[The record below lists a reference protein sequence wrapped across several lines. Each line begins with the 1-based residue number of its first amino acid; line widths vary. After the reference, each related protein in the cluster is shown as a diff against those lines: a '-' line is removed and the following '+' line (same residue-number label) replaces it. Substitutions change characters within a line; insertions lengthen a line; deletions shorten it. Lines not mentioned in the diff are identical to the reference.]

1 MTISLADPDPQ
12 ITEIPN
18 LGGLI
23 RKDDIYYK
31 GKVPYCSW
39 AKTAQRIRENAPNWF
54 FALEPNPEGG
64 FIWKAPD
71 NTGYI
76 LGYFQN
82 VVTGIKLPLYHYAIT
97 KGFNSTIPFDDISS
111 NDLQKA
117 HRRCLCACAC
127 YSFGDAFELW
137 AGLEIEDAKKEEGLP
152 KKEDSNKE
160 GRIKRTPSKPNDK
173 GESVESIKDKDYGN
187 PIAKF
192 ALDVLV
198 KKVMNL
204 SQKYPDKKDEVINK
218 YKKQYGITADQ
229 IGPADI
235 RTAEQGKFL
244 TLLIDEID
252 STL

>member
-1 MTISLADPDPQ
+1 MTDSEKQPQSIS
-12 ITEIPN
+12 IPN

-23 RKDDIYYK
+23 TKDDIYYK

-54 FALEPNPEGG
+54 FALEPKPEGG

-137 AGLEIEDAKKEEGLP
+137 AGLEIEDAKKEEALP
-152 KKEDSNKE
+152 EKED
-160 GRIKRTPSKPNDK
+160 RIKRTPDKPKDK
-173 GESVESIKDKDYGN
+173 GEPIESIKDKDYGK
-187 PIAKF
+187 PISDTARQTVIDKMT
-192 ALDVLV
+192 ALF
-198 KKVMNL
+198 KKH
-204 SQKYPDKKDEVINK
+204 PDKKDALIDK
-218 YKKQYGITADQ
+218 FKKQYGITTKQ
-229 IGPADI
+229 LSHADI
-235 RTAEQGKFL
+235 RTAEQGQFL
-244 TLLIDEID
+244 TIAINEID

>member
-1 MTISLADPDPQ
+1 MTDSEDQPQSIS
-12 ITEIPN
+12 IPN

-23 RKDDIYYK
+23 TKDDIYYK

-137 AGLEIEDAKKEEGLP
+137 AGLEIEDAKKEEALP
-152 KKEDSNKE
+152 EKED
-160 GRIKRTPSKPNDK
+160 RIKRTPDKPKDE
-173 GESVESIKDKDYGN
+173 GEPIESIEDKDYGK
-187 PIAKF
+187 PISDTARKTVIDKMT
-192 ALDVLV
+192 ALF
-198 KKVMNL
+198 KKH
-204 SQKYPDKKDEVINK
+204 PDKKDALIDK
-218 YKKQYGITADQ
+218 FKKQYGITTKQ
-229 IGPADI
+229 LSHADI
-235 RTAEQGKFL
+235 RTAEQGQFL
-244 TLLIDEID
+244 TIAINEID

>member
-1 MTISLADPDPQ
+1 MTDSESQPQSIS
-12 ITEIPN
+12 IPN

-23 RKDDIYYK
+23 TKDDIYYK

-82 VVTGIKLPLYHYAIT
+82 VITGIKLPLYHYAIT
-97 KGFNSTIPFDDISS
+97 KGFNSTIPFDEISS

-137 AGLEIEDAKKEEGLP
+137 AGLEIEDAKKEEALP
-152 KKEDSNKE
+152 EKED
-160 GRIKRTPSKPNDK
+160 RIKRTPDKPKDK
-173 GESVESIKDKDYGN
+173 GEPIESIEDKDYGK
-187 PIAKF
+187 PISDTARQTVIDKMT
-192 ALDVLV
+192 ALF
-198 KKVMNL
+198 KKH
-204 SQKYPDKKDEVINK
+204 PDKKDALIDK
-218 YKKQYGITADQ
+218 FKKQYGITTKQ
-229 IGPADI
+229 LSHADI
-235 RTAEQGKFL
+235 RTAEQGQFL
-244 TLLIDEID
+244 TIAINEID

>member
-1 MTISLADPDPQ
+1 MTDSENQPQSIS
-12 ITEIPN
+12 IPN

-23 RKDDIYYK
+23 TKDDIYYK

-54 FALEPNPEGG
+54 FALESNPEGG

-82 VVTGIKLPLYHYAIT
+82 VMTGIRLPLYHYAIT
-97 KGFNSTIPFDDISS
+97 SGFNKTIPFDDISS

-137 AGLEIEDAKKEEGLP
+137 AGLEIEDAKKEEALP
-152 KKEDSNKE
+152 EKED
-160 GRIKRTPSKPNDK
+160 RIKRTPDKPKDE
-173 GESVESIKDKDYGN
+173 GEPIESIKDKDYGK
-187 PIAKF
+187 PISDTARKTVIDKMT
-192 ALDVLV
+192 ALF
-198 KKVMNL
+198 KKH
-204 SQKYPDKKDEVINK
+204 PDKKDALIDK
-218 YKKQYGITADQ
+218 FKKQYGITTKQ
-229 IGPADI
+229 LSHADI
-235 RTAEQGKFL
+235 RTAEQGQFL
-244 TLLIDEID
+244 TIAINEID

>member
-1 MTISLADPDPQ
+1 MTDPENQPQSIS
-12 ITEIPN
+12 IPN

-23 RKDDIYYK
+23 TKDDIYYK

-137 AGLEIEDAKKEEGLP
+137 AGLEIEDAKKEEALP
-152 KKEDSNKE
+152 EKED
-160 GRIKRTPSKPNDK
+160 RIKRTPDKPKDK
-173 GESVESIKDKDYGN
+173 GEPIESIKDKDYGK
-187 PIAKF
+187 PISDTARQTVIDKMT
-192 ALDVLV
+192 ALF
-198 KKVMNL
+198 KKH
-204 SQKYPDKKDEVINK
+204 PDKKDALIDK
-218 YKKQYGITADQ
+218 FKKQYGITTKQ
-229 IGPADI
+229 LSHADI
-235 RTAEQGKFL
+235 RTAEQGQL
-244 TLLIDEID
+244 THHYLYLLNG
-252 STL
+252 L

>member
-1 MTISLADPDPQ
+1 MTDFENQPQSIS
-12 ITEIPN
+12 IPN

-23 RKDDIYYK
+23 TKDDIYYK

-54 FALEPNPEGG
+54 FALESNPEGG

-137 AGLEIEDAKKEEGLP
+137 AGLEIEDAKREEALP
-152 KKEDSNKE
+152 EKED
-160 GRIKRTPSKPNDK
+160 RIKRTPDKPKDE
-173 GESVESIKDKDYGN
+173 GEPIESIKDKDYGK
-187 PIAKF
+187 PISDTARKTVIDKMT
-192 ALDVLV
+192 ALF
-198 KKVMNL
+198 KKH
-204 SQKYPDKKDEVINK
+204 PDKKDALIDK
-218 YKKQYGITADQ
+218 FKKQYGITTKQ
-229 IGPADI
+229 LSHADI
-235 RTAEQGKFL
+235 RTAEQGQFL
-244 TLLIDEID
+244 TIAINEID

>member
-1 MTISLADPDPQ
+1 MTDSEDQPQSIS
-12 ITEIPN
+12 IPN

-23 RKDDIYYK
+23 TKDDIYYK

-137 AGLEIEDAKKEEGLP
+137 AGLEIEDAKKEEALP
-152 KKEDSNKE
+152 EKED
-160 GRIKRTPSKPNDK
+160 RIKRTPDKPKDK
-173 GESVESIKDKDYGN
+173 GEPIESIKDKDYGK
-187 PIAKF
+187 PISDTARQTVIDKMT
-192 ALDVLV
+192 ALF
-198 KKVMNL
+198 KKH
-204 SQKYPDKKDEVINK
+204 PDKKDALIDK
-218 YKKQYGITADQ
+218 FKKQYGITTKQ
-229 IGPADI
+229 LSHADI
-235 RTAEQGKFL
+235 RTAEQGQFL
-244 TLLIDEID
+244 TIAINEID

>member
-1 MTISLADPDPQ
+1 MTDSENQPQSIS
-12 ITEIPN
+12 IPN

-23 RKDDIYYK
+23 TKDDIYYK

-137 AGLEIEDAKKEEGLP
+137 AGLEIEDAKKEEALP
-152 KKEDSNKE
+152 EKED
-160 GRIKRTPSKPNDK
+160 RIKRTPDKPKDE
-173 GESVESIKDKDYGN
+173 GEPIESIKDKDYGK
-187 PIAKF
+187 PISDTARKTVIDKMT
-192 ALDVLV
+192 ALF
-198 KKVMNL
+198 KKH
-204 SQKYPDKKDEVINK
+204 PDKKDALIDK
-218 YKKQYGITADQ
+218 FKKQYGITTKQ
-229 IGPADI
+229 LSHADI
-235 RTAEQGKFL
+235 RTAEQGQFL
-244 TLLIDEID
+244 TIAINEID

>member
-1 MTISLADPDPQ
+1 MTDPENQPQSIS
-12 ITEIPN
+12 IPN

-23 RKDDIYYK
+23 TKDDIYYK

-137 AGLEIEDAKKEEGLP
+137 AGLEIEDAKKEEALP
-152 KKEDSNKE
+152 EKED
-160 GRIKRTPSKPNDK
+160 RIKRTPDKPKDK
-173 GESVESIKDKDYGN
+173 GEPIESIKDKDYGK
-187 PIAKF
+187 PISDTARQTVIDKMT
-192 ALDVLV
+192 ALF
-198 KKVMNL
+198 KKH
-204 SQKYPDKKDEVINK
+204 PDKKDALIDK
-218 YKKQYGITADQ
+218 FKKQYGITTKQ
-229 IGPADI
+229 LSHADI
-235 RTAEQGKFL
+235 RTAEQGQFL
-244 TLLIDEID
+244 TIAINEID

>member
-1 MTISLADPDPQ
+1 MTDSENQPQSIS
-12 ITEIPN
+12 IPN

-23 RKDDIYYK
+23 TKDDIYYK

-137 AGLEIEDAKKEEGLP
+137 AGLEIEDAKKEEALP
-152 KKEDSNKE
+152 EKED
-160 GRIKRTPSKPNDK
+160 RIKRTPDKPKDK
-173 GESVESIKDKDYGN
+173 GEPIESIKDKDYGK
-187 PIAKF
+187 PISDTARQTVIDKMT
-192 ALDVLV
+192 ALF
-198 KKVMNL
+198 KKH
-204 SQKYPDKKDEVINK
+204 PDKKDALIDK
-218 YKKQYGITADQ
+218 FKKQYGITTKQ
-229 IGPADI
+229 LSHADI
-235 RTAEQGKFL
+235 RTAEQGQFL
-244 TLLIDEID
+244 TIAINEID